1 MLANMYLY
9 LSSCALLFPF
19 LCHVSM
25 GTPVP
30 QSENPAITECQNR
43 VNLSRELVGNIRA
56 LLDNE
61 DLFVGLNC
69 SEQRVEVNPKTE
81 TVQAC
86 KPNTDMSACLRNISE
101 DLRHYVVSLK
111 AYKQAQTT
119 LNSTVILTDKLLHS
133 CITPD
138 VETSIQLADSK
149 LTSGNS
155 VDQRVHLCKVL
166 KGFYLRIITI
176 SRAIGYIS
184 AGDHKK

>member
-1 MLANMYLY
+1 MLILIWNKCPSPPDDRPYKSY
-9 LSSCALLFPF
+9 QVVDLSSCALLFPF

-56 LLDNE
+56 LLDN
-61 DLFVGLNC
+61 
-69 SEQRVEVNPKTE
+69 
-81 TVQAC
+81 
-86 KPNTDMSACLRNISE
+86 SACLRNISE